1 MAIDHY
7 NMSDSLIKGLYSAN
21 IALTSLFVLEM
32 LIKVIGLGIKEYVR
46 DGFNIFDSIVIFLGL
61 LEYMGIGNKA
71 VTVLRTFRLLRIFK
85 IVRSW
90 DGLRKLLQTVL
101 ASIQS
106 IANLGLLMV
115 LLIFIYSLVGMQ
127 FFSGDF
133 IDSPDPDDEIVR
145 FNYNSFSY
153 AIVTNFVILTA
164 ENWNSVLAAFI
175 YKDGWGAVLYFVTL
189 IIFGNIMLLNL
200 FLAILLNFISDN
212 LEEQEKVE
220 PLPQA
225 IEDNNNNNK
234 NEVNENEIIEEE
246 LDYIQEKLRVL
257 AKLNNSEPT
266 KSEITQQNRETQ
278 SA

>member
-7 NMSDSLIKGLYSAN
+7 NMSDSLIKGLYNAN
-21 IALTSLFVLEM
+21 IVLTSLFVLEM

-164 ENWNSVLAAFI
+164 ENWNGVLAPFI

-212 LEEQEKVE
+212 LEEQDKVE
-220 PLPQA
+220 AVPQA
-225 IEDNNNNNK
+225 IEDNNN

-246 LDYIQEKLRVL
+246 LDYI
-257 AKLNNSEPT
+257 
-266 KSEITQQNRETQ
+266 
-278 SA
+278 